1 MAQTDT
7 AQAPDGAVLSVHNMS
22 MNFGG
27 LRALSEVDLEV
38 RQGEVVAL
46 IGPNGA
52 GKTTFFNCITGIY
65 TPSEGDVF
73 AYPRSGK
80 KRRVNGM
87 RTNLVCELGMA
98 RTFQNIRLFPSMTAL
113 ENVMIGRHCRTKTG
127 ILGAILRGPGTRREE
142 QMVVDSSYELLKKVG
157 LEKMANEY
165 SRNLPY
171 GAQRR
176 LEIARALATE
186 PFLLLLDEPA
196 AGMNPQETLELKE
209 MVIRIREEFKV
220 SVLLIEHDMKMVMS
234 LSDRIYVMEYGRVIS
249 TGTPKEVG
257 EDPQVI
263 RAYLGEES
271 DA

>member
-1 MAQTDT
+1 MAATNT
-7 AQAPDGAVLSVHNMS
+7 NTKAAVLSVRNMS

-27 LRALSEVDLEV
+27 LRALSEVDLDV
-38 RQGEVVAL
+38 TKGEVVAL

-65 TPSEGDVF
+65 TPTEGEVLAF
-73 AYPRSGK
+73 PRDGK
-80 KRRVNGM
+80 QKRVNGM

-113 ENVMIGRHCRTKTG
+113 ENVMIGRHCRTKAG
-127 ILGAILRGPGTRREE
+127 ILGAILRGPSTRREE
-142 QMVVDSSYELLKKVG
+142 QEVVDASYELLKKVG
-157 LEKMANEY
+157 LEKFANEY

-196 AGMNPQETLELKE
+196 AGMNPQETLELKD
-209 MVIRIREEFKV
+209 MVVRIRQEFDV

-234 LSDRIYVMEYGRVIS
+234 LSDRIYVMEYGRIIS
-249 TGTPKEVG
+249 TGTPREVS

>member
-1 MAQTDT
+1 MSETNRK
-7 AQAPDGAVLSVHNMS
+7 AVLSVRNVS

-27 LRALSEVDLEV
+27 LRALSDVDVDV
-38 RQGEVVAL
+38 REGEVVAL

-65 TPSEGDVF
+65 TPTEGVIT
-73 AYPRSGK
+73 AYPRDG
-80 KRRVNGM
+80 REHRINGM

-127 ILGAILRGPGTRREE
+127 VLGAVLRPPATKREE
-142 QMVVDSSYELLKKVG
+142 QQVVDTSYQLLSKVG

-165 SRNLPY
+165 ARNLPY

-196 AGMNPQETLELKE
+196 AGMNPQETLELKD
-209 MVIRIREEFKV
+209 MVVQIRKEFQV

-234 LSDRIYVMEYGRVIS
+234 LSDRIYVMEYGRIIS
-249 TGTPKEVG
+249 TGTPAEVSA
-257 EDPQVI
+257 DPQVI
-263 RAYLGEES
+263 RAYLGEEH